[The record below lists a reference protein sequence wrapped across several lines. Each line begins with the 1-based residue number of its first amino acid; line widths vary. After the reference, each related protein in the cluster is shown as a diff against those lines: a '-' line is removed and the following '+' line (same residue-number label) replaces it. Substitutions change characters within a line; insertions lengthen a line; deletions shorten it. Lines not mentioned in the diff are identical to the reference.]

1 MGQFFDRAAAVVEAH
16 GGIVDKFIGDEVMAV
31 FGVPVVHED
40 DALRAVRAA
49 VAMRGSVEEVE
60 RGLGAD
66 AHLQV
71 RIGVNTGEVAVSDPS
86 VGHNFVSGDAIA
98 VGKRLETAAGAGEIL
113 VGETTHRLVAH
124 AVEAKRTELLALK
137 GLAGTTTA
145 YRLESVDPD
154 ATAIRAATTRPWP
167 GESASSSSSTPS
179 TPRPP
184 PARRGSP

>member
-1 MGQFFDRAAAVVEAH
+1 LLVAATVVEAH
-16 GGIVDKFIGDEVMAV
+16 GGVVDKFVGDEVMAV

-49 VAMRGSVEEVE
+49 IAMRDSVEEVE

-71 RIGVNTGEVAVSDPS
+71 RIGVNTGEVAVSDPPA
-86 VGHNFVSGDAIA
+86 GQNFVSGDAIG

-113 VGETTHRLVAH
+113 VGEATHRLVAH
-124 AVEAKRTELLALK
+124 AVEAEPTEPLALK
-137 GLAGTTTA
+137 GIAGTTTA

-154 ATAIRAATTRPWP
+154 AT
-167 GESASSSSSTPS
+167 
-179 TPRPP
+179 
-184 PARRGSP
+184 